1 MNNRE
6 HYVGGFRGDAVGHL
20 TGKNAERGLFIGS
33 VLGALA
39 AIGLGLVAVPAEA
52 ATQGGAEKLR
62 RLDIMLMV
70 TGLRCRK
77 TADDF
82 QADYGQFTR
91 RKMATLNQANA
102 ELRSQFAAHSGEKGA
117 ARALDRM
124 SVVMANEYGN
134 GHPWLNCG
142 ELRQVTRSLAMVQ
155 GRDTLEEA
163 ADQLLQRQPTAL
175 LALAH

>member
-1 MNNRE
+1 MTNKE
-6 HYVGGFRGDAVGHL
+6 QYLGGGRGAASGHL
-20 TGKNAERGLFIGS
+20 SGKNAERGLFVAS

-39 AIGLGLVAVPAEA
+39 AIGFGLTAVPAEA
-52 ATQGGAEKLR
+52 GTRDGAEKLR

-91 RKMATLNQANA
+91 RQMPTLNQANN
-102 ELRSQFAAHSGEKGA
+102 ELRNQLAAQSGTQGA

-142 ELRQVTRSLAMVQ
+142 ELRQVTKSLAMVQ
-155 GRDTLEEA
+155 GRETLEEA